1 MQSVYCKKK
10 KKKESLA
17 VSLAPCLPRGGRSA
31 RGCASG
37 HRGTAAADAAALP
50 APRCLRCQRACR
62 RGRTNA
68 ERLWRR
74 ELGAGHRATGC
85 DTQGCHSGDTPTSR
99 PLVLAQRK
107 KPLGCKR
114 PSAFLWVMGRG
125 RILLRPQPASSPPP
139 SPKCSMAT
147 CALWFIHPKLCP
159 LSLQIHLL
167 LSPVP
172 QGSGQRPLAGG
183 GALLAGEGT
192 GAGRAGTGRDKAGQV
207 EVGTARAGAG
217 RAGTGRTRTGT
228 NGQDR
233 DRQSKDRAGTRR
245 TGQGKSRQRKGKEGQ
260 AGQGQAG
267 QQQAGTGRAGTGRIE
282 TGRGGSRGA
291 GAEGGVSIPLFWE
304 TSRVPGRRRSTFTPE
319 AAAGGGEGCRG
330 RGGSPGGGSPSVPPP
345 SPQRCCSPATKGGER
360 AFPRHSPGYW
370 ARPRGRS
377 VASRAPG
384 PAGRRRGL
392 SGDEGGGSAGGS
404 PPEGPP
410 PAPGVLRPPAPH
422 LGAGPGLRQEAQK
435 SNFTIAYEN

>member
-1 MQSVYCKKK
+1 MSNCKAYIVKK

-17 VSLAPCLPRGGRSA
+17 VSLAPCLPHGGRSA

-62 RGRTNA
+62 RGRTNV

-99 PLVLAQRK
+99 HLVLAQRK

-125 RILLRPQPASSPPP
+125 LIPLRPQPASSPPP
-139 SPKCSMAT
+139 SPKCSMAAW
-147 CALWFIHPKLCP
+147 ALRFIHPKLRP

-172 QGSGQRPLAGG
+172 RGPGQRPLAGG
-183 GALLAGEGT
+183 SLPAGEGT

-233 DRQSKDRAGTRR
+233 DRQSKDRAGTGR

-267 QQQAGTGRAGTGRIE
+267 QQQAGIGRAGTGRIG

-291 GAEGGVSIPLFWE
+291 GAEGGVSVPLFWE
-304 TSRVPGRRRSTFTPE
+304 TTRVPGRRRSTFTPE

-330 RGGSPGGGSPSVPPP
+330 RGGSPGGGETPLCPPFPPALLFPRGKGGRTRLPP
-345 SPQRCCSPATKGGER
+345 S
-360 AFPRHSPGYW
+360 SPGYW
-370 ARPRGRS
+370 ARPRGRL
-377 VASRAPG
+377 VAPRAPG

-392 SGDEGGGSAGGS
+392 SGDEGGRSAGGS
-404 PPEGPP
+404 PPR
-410 PAPGVLRPPAPH
+410 VLPEPR
-422 LGAGPGLRQEAQK
+422 GSCGRQPLTSERGQG
-435 SNFTIAYEN
+435 